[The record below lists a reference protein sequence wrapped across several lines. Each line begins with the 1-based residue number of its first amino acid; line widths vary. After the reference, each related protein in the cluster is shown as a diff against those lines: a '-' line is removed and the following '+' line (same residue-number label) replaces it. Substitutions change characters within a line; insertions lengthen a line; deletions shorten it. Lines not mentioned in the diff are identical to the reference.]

1 MKFLIDNNLSFK
13 LVQPLQDLFP
23 GTAHVRDSLSVN
35 TDDLT
40 IWNFAKQNDFV
51 VLTKDNDFD
60 ERSQL
65 EGCPPKL
72 VHLICGN
79 KTTLHILNL
88 IISRKE
94 DIEQFAEIDKDNC
107 ILKIS

>member
-23 GTAHVRDSLSVN
+23 GSAHVGDSLSVN

-88 IISRKE
+88 IISHKE